1 MDSILCHNVLT
12 MKRCVIIGGAPI
24 KEYARVR
31 AYFSAE
37 DDYVFC
43 DSGLRHMEALGA
55 KPSLIVG
62 DFDSWHAPE
71 GSKTECETITLP
83 HEKDDTDTAYAVKE
97 CIRRGYD
104 AFLLTGCAGAR
115 LDHTLGNVQ
124 LLVRLYRAGKWA
136 LLVDDH
142 SEMEIVGRETVTVS
156 DRFPYFSLLN
166 ITGSAR
172 SVTITDAKFPLTDA
186 QIPTD
191 DPYGISNET
200 LTGKTSRVSVREGEL
215 LLVRVFP
222 DE

>member
-115 LDHTLGNVQ
+115 LDHTLGNVP
-124 LLVRLYRAGKWA
+124 LLVRL
-136 LLVDDH
+136 
-142 SEMEIVGRETVTVS
+142 
-156 DRFPYFSLLN
+156 
-166 ITGSAR
+166 
-172 SVTITDAKFPLTDA
+172 
-186 QIPTD
+186 
-191 DPYGISNET
+191 
-200 LTGKTSRVSVREGEL
+200 
-215 LLVRVFP
+215 
-222 DE
+222 